1 MAKPA
6 TTNVE
11 LQKLIELGKEKG
23 FLTYDEINDA
33 LPNEGFSADEVDGLL
48 EMLGEMKID
57 VVESD
62 EKARAS
68 EKPPEEKNSALYK
81 KGDFIGQKYEVY
93 DVLGMGGFGIVYLVY
108 SHELKSVYALKTFRD
123 EYLENKEMQERFKK
137 EAQIW
142 INMDRHPYLV
152 RAKLVD
158 EISGRL
164 FIGIEYIAPDE
175 DGLNSLDGY
184 LRHKPPDLA
193 QSLRWGIQF
202 CHGMEY
208 AYSKGIRAHRDIKPA
223 NILIDQNK
231 TVKITDFGLAGV
243 IGNARISG
251 IRMDIRNDTVGFS
264 CQTVEGSGFGT
275 PTHMPPEQ
283 FTNAV
288 SCDERSDIYSFGIV
302 LYQMATGGALPFLPN
317 LPRNNSDDEHIR
329 FWHEMHR
336 LHSLSPV
343 PKLNSPLFPIIQR
356 CLEKEPK
363 RRFQSFAELRSEFEP
378 LLKRLTGEIIKAPE
392 QGKTEDWEWI
402 NKGVSLRNLGK
413 YQEAIVCYDRAIA
426 INPRQAEAWNNKGA
440 VLGGYLGKHQEALI
454 CYNKALKINPKY
466 VEAWA
471 GMGGVLGC
479 LGKPQEAID
488 CYDRAIK
495 IDPMSIE
502 AWSNKGVALL
512 MLGKYK
518 EVITCCDK
526 AIEIDPRGA
535 TAWGIKGAAL
545 SKLDKHQEAMA
556 CYDRVLEINPKD
568 ERAWCDK
575 GFALADLGKHKE
587 AIEAF
592 ENFIKFAPPHY
603 ADKVAE
609 VKAIIQELKTKAEK
623 KGFWKRLLE

>member
-1 MAKPA
+1 
-6 TTNVE
+6 
-11 LQKLIELGKEKG
+11 
-23 FLTYDEINDA
+23 
-33 LPNEGFSADEVDGLL
+33 
-48 EMLGEMKID
+48 
-57 VVESD
+57 
-62 EKARAS
+62 
-68 EKPPEEKNSALYK
+68 
-81 KGDFIGQKYEVY
+81 
-93 DVLGMGGFGIVYLVY
+93 
-108 SHELKSVYALKTFRD
+108 
-123 EYLENKEMQERFKK
+123 
-137 EAQIW
+137 
-142 INMDRHPYLV
+142 
-152 RAKLVD
+152 
-158 EISGRL
+158 
-164 FIGIEYIAPDE
+164 
-175 DGLNSLDGY
+175 
-184 LRHKPPDLA
+184 
-193 QSLRWGIQF
+193 
-202 CHGMEY
+202 
-208 AYSKGIRAHRDIKPA
+208 
-223 NILIDQNK
+223 
-231 TVKITDFGLAGV
+231 
-243 IGNARISG
+243 
-251 IRMDIRNDTVGFS
+251 
-264 CQTVEGSGFGT
+264 
-275 PTHMPPEQ
+275 
-283 FTNAV
+283 
-288 SCDERSDIYSFGIV
+288 
-302 LYQMATGGALPFLPN
+302 MATGGALPFLPN